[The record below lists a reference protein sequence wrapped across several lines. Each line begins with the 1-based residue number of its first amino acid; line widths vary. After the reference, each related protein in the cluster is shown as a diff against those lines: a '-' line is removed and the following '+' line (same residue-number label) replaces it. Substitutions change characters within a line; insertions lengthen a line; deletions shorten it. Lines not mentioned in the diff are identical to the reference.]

1 MKGKSKTKRRCRNQ
15 TARKKYFLEGCSNGK
30 GDPDR
35 PYAGPRTTDCSFCK
49 AVLQS
54 IVHRAADG
62 WLGRTKNHRLFK
74 YADRFWTPN
83 PIEHISFTFG
93 IEEVS
98 RTLLAQIT
106 RHRIASFSVQS
117 QRYVKEKQFSFVT
130 PPQIAQDPQ
139 AAVLYQQAMQSAHA
153 SYLELSERLAQKNL
167 EQLLAEG
174 IDEKKARSMA
184 EKRAIED
191 ARFVLP
197 NACDTKMM
205 LTMNARSLLN
215 FFRLRCCNRAQW
227 EIREVAE
234 QMLALVKPIAP
245 TIFAKAGPGC
255 VSGPCPEGRMTC
267 GKAAQVRKKYLQ
279 GEAE

>member
-1 MKGKSKTKRRCRNQ
+1 MDGLDEQK
-15 TARKKYFLEGCSNGK
+15 
-30 GDPDR
+30 
-35 PYAGPRTTDCSFCK
+35 TTDF
-49 AVLQS
+49 LNMLTDFGHQS
-54 IVHRAADG
+54 
-62 WLGRTKNHRLFK
+62 
-74 YADRFWTPN
+74 

-139 AAVLYQQAMQSAHA
+139 AAALYQQAMQSAHA

-174 IDEKKARSMA
+174 VDEKKARSMA

-267 GKAAQVRKKYLQ
+267 GKAVQVRKKYLQ
-279 GEAE
+279 EEAE

>member
-1 MKGKSKTKRRCRNQ
+1 MDGLDEQK
-15 TARKKYFLEGCSNGK
+15 
-30 GDPDR
+30 
-35 PYAGPRTTDCSFCK
+35 TTDF
-49 AVLQS
+49 LNMLTDFGHQS
-54 IVHRAADG
+54 
-62 WLGRTKNHRLFK
+62 
-74 YADRFWTPN
+74 

-139 AAVLYQQAMQSAHA
+139 AAALYQQAMQSAHA
-153 SYLELSERLAQKNL
+153 SYLELSERLTQKNL

-174 IDEKKARSMA
+174 VDEKKARSMA

-267 GKAAQVRKKYLQ
+267 GQAAQVRKKYLQ

>member
-1 MKGKSKTKRRCRNQ
+1 MAKVTLIAH
-15 TARKKYFLEGCSNGK
+15 TP
-30 GDPDR
+30 DPERLIAASAKLCYSPSSIEQLMD
-35 PYAGPRTTDCSFCK
+35 GLDEQKTTDF
-49 AVLQS
+49 LNMLTDFGHQS
-54 IVHRAADG
+54 
-62 WLGRTKNHRLFK
+62 
-74 YADRFWTPN
+74 

-139 AAVLYQQAMQSAHA
+139 AAALYQQAMQSAHA
-153 SYLELSERLAQKNL
+153 SYLERLAQKNL

-174 IDEKKARSMA
+174 VDEKKARSMA

>member
-1 MKGKSKTKRRCRNQ
+1 MAKVTLIAH
-15 TARKKYFLEGCSNGK
+15 TP
-30 GDPDR
+30 DPERLIAASAKLCYSPSSIEQLMD
-35 PYAGPRTTDCSFCK
+35 GLDEQKTTDF
-49 AVLQS
+49 LNMLTDFGHQS
-54 IVHRAADG
+54 
-62 WLGRTKNHRLFK
+62 
-74 YADRFWTPN
+74 

-139 AAVLYQQAMQSAHA
+139 AAALYQQAMQSAHA

-174 IDEKKARSMA
+174 VDEKKARSMA

-215 FFRLRCCNRAQW
+215 FFRLRCCRAQW

-267 GKAAQVRKKYLQ
+267 GQAAQVRKKYLQ